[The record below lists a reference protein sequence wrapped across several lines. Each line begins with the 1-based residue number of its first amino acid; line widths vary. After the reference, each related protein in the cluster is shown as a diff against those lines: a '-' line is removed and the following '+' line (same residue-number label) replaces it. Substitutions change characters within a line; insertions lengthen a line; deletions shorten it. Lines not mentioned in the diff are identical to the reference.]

1 MSDKTDDFSDL
12 IRRVGEGSE
21 EAAWELVEQYGET
34 IRRAVRRRLNGALR
48 PKFDSLD
55 FVQLVWSSFFRVRSK
70 VTRFGH
76 PRELVAFL
84 VTMARNKVGMEARRR
99 LLTKKYNVN
108 REHSLDQVCGRS
120 RADVPDSQPA
130 PIEVLIARETWNRML
145 EKRPEHYQQIIRMRL
160 QGRTYQDIADSLQLA
175 ESTVRRFL
183 KKLLRETV
191 A

>member
-1 MSDKTDDFSDL
+1 
-12 IRRVGEGSE
+12 
-21 EAAWELVEQYGET
+21 
-34 IRRAVRRRLNGALR
+34 
-48 PKFDSLD
+48 
-55 FVQLVWSSFFRVRSK
+55 
-70 VTRFGH
+70 
-76 PRELVAFL
+76 
-84 VTMARNKVGMEARRR
+84 
-99 LLTKKYNVN
+99 
-108 REHSLDQVCGRS
+108 
-120 RADVPDSQPA
+120 VPDSQPA